1 MTNPRPIP
9 LNSSSRRTTGVIT
22 HHSSLAFIETQFPV
36 AKLSMES
43 YKERKA
49 GASQTLTGLGKWW
62 GRKPLVLVRAA
73 LLGLL
78 LPAGDDPAADMDVF
92 LRLMTMDDE
101 GLRRRKNKSIPAAR
115 LVEELLTMPPSVQR
129 RFLEPVAQAVQLAG
143 ERGSGGAG
151 EQGGKGAGER
161 GRLRKLGREEREEL
175 QGLVFDRLPYGEK
188 LNYCARPEQIDGPSA
203 EAWAVINA
211 HLGTEAATLPELVE
225 ALGVRRFGRRPRVGD
240 AFCGGGSVPFEAAR
254 LGCDAYGSD
263 LNPVAAL
270 LTWAAL
276 NIVGGGPEVA
286 EQVRAAQERVF
297 AAVDAQ
303 ISEWGIEHNSL
314 GWRADAYLYCV
325 EVIDPESGWRVPLA
339 PSWQIAQKYNVM
351 ARLVPDPAGKRYD
364 VEIVEN
370 ATNAEMQAA
379 RNGTV
384 KDSRLVPPDGGPST
398 PIEVIRRDLRLWEN
412 DDVVPRPG
420 DVFQERLYCIRWVET
435 WTDEK
440 GVERTRR
447 HYRAPTAEDHAR
459 ERKALELLR
468 ARFDDWQAR
477 GYIPSRRIEPGDETT
492 RLQRERGWTH
502 WHHLFTP
509 RQLLTNGLLNKVSIE
524 YGEGHS
530 KIAVAGVLG
539 VGVCCNWNSRL
550 CIWNSDASKGP
561 GNTEQ
566 TFANQALNTQFNHG
580 CRGLMNLETSY
591 NRTLM
596 QVQIKTSTLSLPV
609 DARQTAQDCE
619 IWITDPPYADAVN
632 YEEISEFFVSWYE
645 GLITRYFPEWSSDT
659 KRSVAVK
666 GNDDSFRISL
676 TDCYRQLSNHMP
688 DDGLQIVMFTHQDA
702 AVWADLS
709 LILWAAGLRVT
720 AAWTIATETGS
731 GLKQGNYVQG
741 TVLLILRKRDE
752 TAAPVFLDEALPRVE
767 TEVRRQLDSMTRL
780 DDASDPNFGDADYQ
794 LAAYAAALRVLTAQP
809 IEEIDPAR
817 EIGRARKPGEVGPV
831 ERLIRQAVTIAAD
844 HLVPRGVDPI
854 LWKRLSPMERFYLKG
869 LEVESHGEYR
879 NGVYQELARGFGAAA
894 YTELLAGT
902 QANETRLKSA
912 TEFGRRGLGGADFG
926 GSLLRHVLYA
936 VHLAGGETG
945 APAGFNYLKT
955 ELPDYWAQRERIIA
969 LLDYLAGLGRV
980 STMPQWAEAA
990 NRTADGRAAGL
1001 LAGAVRNDHI

>member
-1 MTNPRPIP
+1 MIYSTRLWMTELENAP
-9 LNSSSRRTTGVIT
+9 T
-22 HHSSLAFIETQFPV
+22 FIETQFPV

-78 LPAGDDPAADMDVF
+78 LPATDEPQKDMDVF

-101 GLRRRKNKSIPAAR
+101 GLRRRKNKTIPAAR
-115 LVEELLTMPPSVQR
+115 LAEELLTMPPSVQR
-129 RFLEPVAQAVQLAG
+129 RFLELTDRRPPTVDRPAL
-143 ERGSGGAG
+143 R
-151 EQGGKGAGER
+151 
-161 GRLRKLGREEREEL
+161 RLSREEREEL
-175 QGLVFDRLPYGEK
+175 QWLVFDRLPYGEK
-188 LNYCARPEQIDGPSA
+188 LNYCARPEQIDGPSP
-203 EAWAVINA
+203 EVWAVINA
-211 HLGTEAATLPELVE
+211 HLGSDASSLPDLVE
-225 ALGVRRFGRRPRVGD
+225 ELGVRRFGQRPRVGD

-276 NIVGGGPEVA
+276 NIVGGGEGVA
-286 EQVRAAQERVF
+286 EQVREAQERIF
-297 AAVDAQ
+297 AAVDRQ
-303 ISEWGIEHNSL
+303 ITEWGIEHNSL

-325 EVIDPESGWRVPLA
+325 EVVDPESGWRVPLA

-351 ARLVPDPAGKRYD
+351 ARPVPDPANKRYD
-364 VEIVEN
+364 IEIVEN
-370 ATNAEMQAA
+370 ASAAEMKAA
-379 RNGTV
+379 KNGTV
-384 KDSRLVPPDGGPST
+384 NNSRLVPPDGGPST
-398 PIEVIRRDLRLWEN
+398 PIEVVRRGLRLWEN
-412 DDVVPRPG
+412 GDVVPRPD

-435 WTDEK
+435 YIDEK

-459 ERKALELLR
+459 EAHVLELLR
-468 ARFDDWQAR
+468 QRFDDWQTR
-477 GYIPSRRIEPGDETT
+477 GYISSRRIEPGYNTD
-492 RLQRERGWTH
+492 QPIRERGWTH

-509 RQLLTNGLLNKVSIE
+509 RQLLMHGLLNRTVDELAKGNRIL
-524 YGEGHS
+524 
-530 KIAVAGVLG
+530 AAAGVLG
-539 VGVCCNWNSRL
+539 VGICCNWNSSL
-550 CIWNSDASKGP
+550 CIWNSDSSKGP

-566 TFANQALNTQFNHG
+566 TFANQALNTQFNYG
-580 CRGLMNLETSY
+580 GRGLTNLESSF
-591 NRTLM
+591 L
-596 QVQIKTSTLSLPV
+596 KSLPV
-609 DARQTAQDCE
+609 AKIETLTSALPSDARQTHKQCH

-632 YEEISEFFVSWYE
+632 YEEISEFFLCWYE
-645 GLITRYFPEWSSDT
+645 GLLGTFFPEWSSDT
-659 KRSVAVK
+659 KRTVAVK
-666 GNDDSFRISL
+666 GNDDSFRSSL
-676 TDCYRQLSNHMP
+676 TDCYRQLAAHMP

-702 AVWADLS
+702 GVWSDLTM
-709 LILWAAGLRVT
+709 ILWAAGLRVS
-720 AAWTIATETGS
+720 AAWTIATETSS
-731 GLKQGNYVQG
+731 GLKSGNYVQG
-741 TVLLILRKRDE
+741 TVLLILRKREED
-752 TAAPVFLDEALPRVE
+752 AAPVFLDEILPRVE
-767 TEVRRQLDSMTRL
+767 SEVRRQLDTMTRL

-817 EIGRARKPGEVGPV
+817 EIARERKPGEVGPV
-831 ERLIRQAVTIAAD
+831 EALIRQAVAIACD
-844 HLVPRGVDPI
+844 HLVPHGVDAI

-912 TEFGRRGLGGADFG
+912 SEFGRRGLGGENFG
-926 GSLLRHVLYA
+926 GTLLRHVLYA
-936 VHLAGGETG
+936 THLAGQEEGVQ
-945 APAGFNYLKT
+945 AGLNWLKT
-955 ELPDYWAQRERIIA
+955 ELPDYWSQRERIIA

-980 STMPQWAEAA
+980 STMPQWQL
-990 NRTADGRAAGL
+990 DGRAAGL
-1001 LAGAVRNDHI
+1001 LAGAVRNDHL